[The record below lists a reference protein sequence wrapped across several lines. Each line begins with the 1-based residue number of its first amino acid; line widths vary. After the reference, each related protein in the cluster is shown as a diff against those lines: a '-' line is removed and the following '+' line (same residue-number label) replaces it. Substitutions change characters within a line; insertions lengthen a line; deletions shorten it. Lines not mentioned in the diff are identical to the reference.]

1 MERREHP
8 TNGTSGTCEKPTDH
22 AKDKPMQNGVDGL
35 VDGSSIIIITSA
47 SPTQPT
53 QMEAAEINKEQS
65 GSKTARR

>member
-1 MERREHP
+1 
-8 TNGTSGTCEKPTDH
+8 
-22 AKDKPMQNGVDGL
+22 MQNGVDGL